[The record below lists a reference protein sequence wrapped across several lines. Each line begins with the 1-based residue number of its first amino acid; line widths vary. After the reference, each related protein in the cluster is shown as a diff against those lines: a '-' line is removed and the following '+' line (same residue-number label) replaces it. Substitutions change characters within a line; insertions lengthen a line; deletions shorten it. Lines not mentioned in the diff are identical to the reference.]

1 MMNFK
6 NQRGASFVFWVLI
19 AALFGFLLMMGVKL
33 FPVYYRGLSVK
44 TFVEEIAVELNGKN
58 PSKKQV
64 WQKIERRLNVKG
76 IRNIK
81 RQDMVFERDKR
92 KTHIGLDYEERIP
105 LAGNID
111 AVVMFDYRQT
121 IDQEK

>member
-19 AALFGFLLMMGVKL
+19 AALFGFLLMVGVKL
-33 FPVYYRGLSVK
+33 FPVYYRGFSVK

-64 WQKIERRLNVKG
+64 WQKIEKRLNVNG

-121 IDQEK
+121 IEQKK

>member
-64 WQKIERRLNVKG
+64 WQKIEKRLNVNG

-121 IDQEK
+121 IEQKK

>member
-64 WQKIERRLNVKG
+64 WQKIEKRLNVNG

-81 RQDMVFERDKR
+81 RQDMVFERDKK

-121 IDQEK
+121 IEQKK

>member
-1 MMNFK
+1 M
-6 NQRGASFVFWVLI
+6 LI

-44 TFVEEIAVELNGKN
+44 TCVEEIAVELNGKN

-64 WQKIERRLNVKG
+64 WQKIEKRLNVNG

-121 IDQEK
+121 IEQKK

>member
-6 NQRGASFVFWVLI
+6 KQRGASFVFWVLM

-44 TFVEEIAVELNGKN
+44 QIVEEVSAELNRKN
-58 PSKKQV
+58 PNKKQL
-64 WQKIERRLNVKG
+64 WDKFSKRLDVNG
-76 IRNIK
+76 IRTVK
-81 RQDMVFERDKR
+81 REHMVFERDK
-92 KTHIGLDYEERIP
+92 KKLSIGLDYEERIP
-105 LAGNID
+105 LAGNLD

-121 IDQEK
+121 IDQK